1 MPEIPHRQ
9 DSPSPLRLG
18 YVHGGVV
25 VYRPG
30 ETLPKRTL
38 PDYELVLIIDGEVTY
53 CHGSRSYPAPPGTV
67 ILARPGF
74 RESYRWDPRRRT
86 RHAYVHFSIDA
97 APADWPAP
105 SRWPVAQPTPDP
117 AIGPI
122 LRSVLQRLSGRS
134 PVRPTAC
141 VVRLMNAALTAFL
154 QPDKTDSASWV
165 DSPRPAAVQLA
176 VRWMQNM
183 IDLHPDRKAVLADI
197 ADAAAISEKHL
208 CKLFHH
214 SLGVTPMQAFRM
226 MRLQLSLAL
235 LSRSNLTIK
244 EIATRCGFES
254 QYHFS
259 RVFSNVFHH
268 PPSLT
273 RAMIQRGDPPPP
285 SPLPEDLM
293 PRIFW

>member
-1 MPEIPHRQ
+1 MSKIPHNQ
-9 DSPSPLRLG
+9 VLDSSLRLG
-18 YVHGGVV
+18 HVHGGVV

-30 ETLPKRTL
+30 ERLPERTL
-38 PDYELVLIIDGEVTY
+38 PDHELVLIIEGDVTY
-53 CHGSRSYPAPPGTV
+53 RCGGQPHAAPPGTI

-86 RHAYVHFSIDA
+86 RHAYLHFSIDHL
-97 APADWPAP
+97 PADWPAP
-105 SRWPVAQPTPDP
+105 ATWPIVQALPDP

-122 LRSVLQRLSGRS
+122 LRSVLQRLSRRS
-134 PVRPTAC
+134 PVEPSAC
-141 VVRLMNAALTAFL
+141 VTRLVAAALAAFL
-154 QPDKTDSASWV
+154 QPRDATQSPWPT
-165 DSPRPAAVQLA
+165 PRPAAVQRA
-176 VRWMQNM
+176 IQRMQQA
-183 IDLHPDRKAVLADI
+183 IDSQPCDTASLSDI
-197 ADAAAISEKHL
+197 AAAATVSEKHL
-208 CKLFHH
+208 CKLFRR

-244 EIATRCGFES
+244 EIAARCGFES

-259 RVFSNVFHH
+259 RVFSHVFRQ
-268 PPSLT
+268 PPS
-273 RAMIQRGDPPPP
+273 RIRVSIQRGAPPPP